1 MTEEDNYEPA
11 RGMDEAVARGY
22 MIEVD
27 FNHPIIQSAGQHAFI
42 EPLKNYER
50 AKKPECKIC
59 EIDLGYGECSDCKLE
74 CLWQD
79 RLVEEE
85 LARQRDLISR
95 GINVHPNM
103 RYFIDTSPARAAP
116 LTGLHDATRHIQEP
130 LLTKKCTV
138 CNNVDIAINRKYC
151 TSCKAARNSQKRRE
165 IYKRRKLLQ

>member
-27 FNHPIIQSAGQHAFI
+27 FNHPIVQRAGQHAFI

-50 AKKPECKIC
+50 SKLPRCIKC
-59 EIDLGYGECSDCKLE
+59 ETALGDGECSDCKLE
-74 CLWQD
+74 RLWQD

-95 GINVHPNM
+95 GINAHPNM
-103 RYFIDTSPARAAP
+103 RYFIDTSPARV
-116 LTGLHDATRHIQEP
+116 QEP
-130 LLTKKCTV
+130 VLTKKCTV
-138 CNNVDIAINRKYC
+138 CNNVNIAINRTYC
-151 TSCKAARNSQKRRE
+151 SSCKAARNSEKRRE
-165 IYKRRKLLQ
+165 MYKKRKLLQ